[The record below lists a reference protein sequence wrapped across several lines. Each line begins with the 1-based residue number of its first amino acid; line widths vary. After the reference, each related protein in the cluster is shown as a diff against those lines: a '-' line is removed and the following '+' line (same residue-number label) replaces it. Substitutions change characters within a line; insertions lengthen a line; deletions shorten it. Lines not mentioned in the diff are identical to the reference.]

1 MLINNVPVNFTFT
14 ILKKHFSIFTFIVIS
29 FITSSAFSQTD
40 TVINGKRYQIVEETK
55 STAIAPTDKKKR
67 KSPPVDSTFILKN
80 KKLSYY
86 NNWFTLG
93 GGFQQNLTYS
103 REIGFAGGLDFN
115 FHIRQQYFQIG
126 TMISGEKFGFYDNYE
141 FHLGYGKRYE
151 DKDIHFAGFGGIS
164 YSTGFGKVGDSTYT
178 RPFSLPGIYAQVE
191 AVKKITYDVGVGAA
205 FYVDWNQ
212 EQAIFG
218 ARFILY
224 FSGAY
229 KGKKFVDG
237 KNSD

>member
-1 MLINNVPVNFTFT
+1 
-14 ILKKHFSIFTFIVIS
+14 LKKHFYILFFFIAIN
-29 FITSSAFSQTD
+29 FIARSVFSQTD
-40 TVINGKRYQIVEETK
+40 TVINGKHYQMVEDTK
-55 STAIAPTDKKKR
+55 TTDAVSTNNKKR

-86 NNWFTLG
+86 NNWLTVG
-93 GGFQQNLTYS
+93 GGFQQNLTYR

-115 FHIRQQYFQIG
+115 FHIKKHYFQMG

-151 DKDIHFAGFGGIS
+151 DKDIHFAGFAGIS
-164 YSTGFGKVGDSTYT
+164 YSTGFAKVGDSIYI
-178 RPFSLPGIYAQVE
+178 RPFSVPGVYAQVE
-191 AVKKITYDVGVGAA
+191 AVKKITYDVGVGLA
-205 FYVDWNQ
+205 FYLDWNQ

-218 ARFILY
+218 SRFILY

-229 KGKKFVDG
+229 KGKKFADG
-237 KNSD
+237 KNFD